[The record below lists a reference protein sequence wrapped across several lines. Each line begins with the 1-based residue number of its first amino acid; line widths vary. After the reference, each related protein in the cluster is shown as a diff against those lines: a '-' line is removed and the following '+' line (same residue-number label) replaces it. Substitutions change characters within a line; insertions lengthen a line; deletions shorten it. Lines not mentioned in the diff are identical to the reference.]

1 MSYLYETL
9 SENRMFGKENFLQ
22 ILAEN
27 PLGQS
32 DRSILEIA
40 ISREPFPKKLKKKHR
55 KSKTM
60 IGSDFWTFGWVS
72 SADWT

>member
-40 ISREPFPKKLKKKHR
+40 ISREPFPKKLKKHR

>member
-40 ISREPFPKKLKKKHR
+40 ISREPFPKKLKK
-55 KSKTM
+55 T
-60 IGSDFWTFGWVS
+60 
-72 SADWT
+72 